1 MSTPLLD
8 VTGLTAGYGDH
19 QPVLH
24 DVSFTLAEG
33 ELLGLVGMNGAG
45 KTTLMRALS
54 GGLKPRSGEVS
65 FQGERMNGFST
76 AASVRKG
83 IVIVPEGHR
92 VLRPLTVE
100 ENLQISAMRLSRRA
114 VRRAIAEKQ
123 ALVYELFPILA
134 ERRTQLA
141 GLLSGGEQQMLSLAR
156 AVIQRPRLLLLDEP
170 SLGLA
175 PVVIEKIYA
184 SLRALQA
191 EGISMLVVEQNSDR
205 LARASERLIVLRDG
219 RIAATGTPSSLQG
232 AELNAAYFG

>member
-8 VTGLTAGYGDH
+8 VRDLRVGYGDH

-24 DVSFTLAEG
+24 DISFTLNEG

-54 GGLKPRSGEVS
+54 GGLKPRSGEVV
-65 FQGERMNGFST
+65 FRGDRMNGSSI

-83 IVIVPEGHR
+83 IVILPEGHR

-114 VRRAIAEKQ
+114 MRRQIAEVQ
-123 ALVYELFPILA
+123 ELVYGLFPILA

-156 AVIQRPRLLLLDEP
+156 AIIQRPKLLLLDEP

-175 PVVIEKIYA
+175 PVVIEKIYS
-184 SLRALQA
+184 SLRSLQA

-205 LARASERLIVLRDG
+205 LARAGERMIVLRDG

>member
-8 VTGLTAGYGDH
+8 VTDLVVGYGDH

-24 DVSFTLAEG
+24 GISFALDEG

-54 GGLKPRSGEVS
+54 GGLKPRSGAVV
-65 FQGERMNGFST
+65 FRGERMNGAPT
-76 AASVRKG
+76 AACVRKG
-83 IVIVPEGHR
+83 IVILPEGHR

-114 VRRAIAEKQ
+114 VRRRIADVQ
-123 ALVYELFPILA
+123 DLVYELFPILA

-156 AVIQRPRLLLLDEP
+156 AIIQRPRLLLLDEP

-175 PVVIEKIYA
+175 PVVVEKIYA
-184 SLRALQA
+184 SLKSLRA
-191 EGISMLVVEQNSDR
+191 GGMSMLVVEQNSDR
-205 LARASERLIVLRDG
+205 LAKAAERMIVLRDG
-219 RIAATGTPSSLQG
+219 RIAASGSTSSLRG

>member
-8 VTGLTAGYGDH
+8 VRNLTVGYGDH

-24 DVSFTLAEG
+24 DISFTLGEG

-54 GGLKPRSGEVS
+54 GGLKPRAGEVT
-65 FQGERMNGFST
+65 FRGARMNGHST

-83 IVIVPEGHR
+83 IVILPEGHR

-114 VRRAIAEKQ
+114 VRRRIAEVQ
-123 ALVYELFPILA
+123 ELVYGLFPILA
-134 ERRTQLA
+134 DRRNQLA

-156 AVIQRPRLLLLDEP
+156 AIIQRPKLLLLDEP

-175 PVVIEKIYA
+175 PVVVEKIYS
-184 SLRALQA
+184 SLRSLQQ

-205 LARASERLIVLRDG
+205 VARACERMIVLRDG
-219 RIAATGTPSSLQG
+219 RIAATGAPSALQG

>member
-1 MSTPLLD
+1 MNAPLLD
-8 VTGLTAGYGDH
+8 VRDLRVGYGDH
-19 QPVLH
+19 RTVLH
-24 DVSFTLAEG
+24 DVSFTLDEG

-54 GGLKPRSGEVS
+54 GGLRPRSGEVL
-65 FQGERMNGFST
+65 FRGERVNGLST
-76 AASVRKG
+76 AAAVRKG
-83 IVIVPEGHR
+83 IVILPEGHR

-114 VRRAIAEKQ
+114 VRRRLAEVRD
-123 ALVYELFPILA
+123 LVYELFPILA

-156 AVIQRPRLLLLDEP
+156 AIIQRPKLLLLDEP

-175 PVVIEKIYA
+175 PVVVEKIYS
-184 SLRALQA
+184 SLRSLQA

-205 LARASERLIVLRDG
+205 LARAAERMIVLRDG
-219 RIAATGTPSSLQG
+219 RIAATGTPATLQG
-232 AELNAAYFG
+232 AELNTAYFG

>member
-54 GGLKPRSGEVS
+54 GGLKPRSGKVS

-191 EGISMLVVEQNSDR
+191 EGISMMVVEQNSDR